1 MEEKRHWKN
10 DKIVGNLFTFELWTQ
25 KVVKV
30 EFQSLFASQLVK
42 LSFAG
47 SKYGEV
53 TCVSFCWTWE
63 RGKSSKY

>member
-1 MEEKRHWKN
+1 M
-10 DKIVGNLFTFELWTQ
+10 VNLFTFELWTQ